1 MDGIS
6 ISESDI
12 ASVRRFSRFY
22 TRLLGTLNED
32 LLESKLSLAEARVL
46 YEIANQPQPTATEIA
61 GELGLDLGYLSR
73 ILRTFSSAKWIR
85 RQSPQSDRRQSLLS
99 LTAAGRA
106 KFETLNQ
113 RSKQQVQALLEPLSA
128 EQCGQ
133 LVGSMATI
141 QSLLEP
147 RRDSAG
153 VSAQPVI
160 LRQHRPGD
168 MGWVVEHHGLRYSE
182 EYGWDQRFEA
192 LVARITADFIDQL
205 DPERE
210 RCWIAERDGKR
221 LGCIFLVKDRESS
234 SRARTAR
241 LRLLLVEPSARG
253 LGLGR
258 TLVQQCTAFARSAGY
273 RRIVLWTNSVLTSAR
288 RIYEREGYRL
298 LQEKPHHSFGKN
310 LIAQDWELELFETKD
325 RQLRTSPSELP

>member
-1 MDGIS
+1 MDCPS

-46 YEIANQPQPTATEIA
+46 YEVANRPQPTATEIA
-61 GELGLDLGYLSR
+61 AELGLDLGYLSR
-73 ILRTFSSAKWIR
+73 ILRAFSSAKWIR
-85 RQSPQSDRRQSLLS
+85 RQSPQSDRRQNLLS

-106 KFETLNQ
+106 KFEILNQ
-113 RSKQQVQALLEPLSA
+113 RSKQQVQALLQPLST
-128 EQCGQ
+128 EQCDQ
-133 LVGSMATI
+133 LIRSMATI
-141 QSLLEP
+141 QSLLESRP
-147 RRDSAG
+147 GSAPID
-153 VSAQPVI
+153 VQPII
-160 LRQHRPGD
+160 LRSHRPGD
-168 MGWVVEHHGLRYSE
+168 MGWVVERHGLRYSQ
-182 EYGWDQRFEA
+182 EYGWDERFEA

-210 RCWIAERDGKR
+210 CCWIAERDGKK
-221 LGCIFLVKDRESS
+221 LGCIFLVKDRESPHRS
-234 SRARTAR
+234 PTAR

-258 TLVQQCTAFARSAGY
+258 TLVQQCTAFARGAGY
-273 RRIVLWTNSVLTSAR
+273 QRIVLWTNSVLTSAR
-288 RIYEREGYRL
+288 HIYEGEGYRL

-310 LIAQDWELELFETKD
+310 LISQDWELDL
-325 RQLRTSPSELP
+325 S

>member
-1 MDGIS
+1 MSNMDLLT

-32 LLESKLSLAEARVL
+32 LLQSKLSLAEARVL

-61 GELGLDLGYLSR
+61 AELGLDLGYLSR
-73 ILRTFSSAKWIR
+73 ILRAFSSAQWIR
-85 RQSPQSDRRQSLLS
+85 RQSPKSDRRQNRLS
-99 LTAAGRA
+99 LTAAGQA

-113 RSKQQVQALLEPLSA
+113 RSKQQVQSLLRPLSM
-128 EQCGQ
+128 EQGDQ
-133 LVGSMATI
+133 LIRSMATI

-147 RRDSAG
+147 HPDSPSIG
-153 VSAQPVI
+153 AQPVI

-168 MGWVVEHHGLRYSE
+168 MGWVIERHGLRYSQ
-182 EYGWDQRFEA
+182 EYGWDERFEA

-205 DPERE
+205 DPEHE
-210 RCWIAERDGKR
+210 RCWIAERNGER
-221 LGCIFLVKDRESS
+221 LGCIFLVKDRESGHS
-234 SRARTAR
+234 SQTAR

-273 RRIVLWTNSVLTSAR
+273 QRIVLWTNSVLASAR
-288 RIYEREGYRL
+288 RIYEGEGYRL
-298 LQEKPHHSFGKN
+298 LQEKPHQNFGKN
-310 LIAQDWELELFETKD
+310 LISQDWELTL
-325 RQLRTSPSELP
+325 S

>member
-1 MDGIS
+1 MNRPS

-32 LLESKLSLAEARVL
+32 LLQSKLSLAEARVL
-46 YEIANQPQPTATEIA
+46 YEIANRNQPTASEIA
-61 GELGLDLGYLSR
+61 AELCLDLGYLSR
-73 ILRTFSSAKWIR
+73 ILRSFSSAKWIR
-85 RQSPQSDRRQSLLS
+85 RHSSKSDRRQNLLS
-99 LTAAGRA
+99 LTAAGQT

-113 RSKQQVQALLEPLSA
+113 RSKQQVQALLQPLSA
-128 EQCGQ
+128 EQCDQ
-133 LVGSMATI
+133 LTRSMATI

-147 RRDSAG
+147 RSDS
-153 VSAQPVI
+153 SSITAQPVI

-168 MGWVVEHHGLRYSE
+168 MGWVVERHGLRYSQ
-182 EYGWDQRFEA
+182 EYGWDARFEA

-210 RCWIAERDGKR
+210 HCWIAERNGER
-221 LGCIFLVKDRESS
+221 LGCVFLVKDKDSDP
-234 SRARTAR
+234 ATTAR

-258 TLVQQCTAFARSAGY
+258 TLVQQCTAFAHSAGY
-273 RRIVLWTNSVLTSAR
+273 KRIVLWTNSVLTSAR
-288 RIYEREGYRL
+288 RIYEGEGYRL
-298 LQEKPHHSFGKN
+298 LQEKPHQSFGKN
-310 LIAQDWELELFETKD
+310 LISQDWELL
-325 RQLRTSPSELP
+325 L